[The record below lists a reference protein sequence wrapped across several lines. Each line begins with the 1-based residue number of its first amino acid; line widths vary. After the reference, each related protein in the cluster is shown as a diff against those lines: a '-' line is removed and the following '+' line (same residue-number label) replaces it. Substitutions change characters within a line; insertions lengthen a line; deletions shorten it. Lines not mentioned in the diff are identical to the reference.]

1 MAYTKES
8 IFSKIGELL
17 VEINDDY
24 TTFSD
29 KSIEESE
36 EVLMLLE
43 AKAKFLT
50 SHIEVL
56 RKLSVP
62 IRVGESQTQPTF
74 TPPVVLEDETDK
86 QPVYNEIQEVV
97 LEEKEEG
104 EPEKVSLEADTGD
117 GTGEVDT
124 DGREQV
130 VENESRA
137 INPEELNE
145 ANGSVASSSLDNSE
159 RPTAEEP
166 EKAES
171 PGEEPIVSSKETT
184 VLDEEQPERVVKEPK
199 EEPKHVIQEELK
211 FQDTTKDAVTTS
223 IVNEV
228 VEEPKQIVLEQSAVV
243 KDEEKPARP
252 LTLNEILQQQRQS
265 GTTAAPATLPSTAA
279 GANKDKIIDLKSSI
293 SLNDKLLFIKDLF
306 NGYSLAYSEAV
317 ELLNRYTT
325 FAEADAFLQ
334 TNYALK
340 NNWADKPQTV
350 EKLYVV
356 LRKKFML

>member
-1 MAYTKES
+1 MVYTKES

-17 VEINDDY
+17 VEINDEY
-24 TTFSD
+24 TALSD
-29 KSIEESE
+29 KNIEESRE
-36 EVLMLLE
+36 ALLLLE

-50 SHIEVL
+50 VHVEVL

-62 IRVGESQTQPTF
+62 TAVEQLQSQPTF
-74 TPPVVLEDETDK
+74 TPPLVLEDETDK

-97 LEEKEEG
+97 LEERGEG
-104 EPEKVSLEADTGD
+104 EPEKVSLKADAEEETEED
-117 GTGEVDT
+117 EDS
-124 DGREQV
+124 EQV
-130 VENESRA
+130 VEKESRG
-137 INPEELNE
+137 INPEELSETNQ
-145 ANGSVASSSLDNSE
+145 VLRSSSLDNPGLPIVEE
-159 RPTAEEP
+159 R
-166 EKAES
+166 EKANSSQES
-171 PGEEPIVSSKETT
+171 QITSSVQVEPLEEEQ
-184 VLDEEQPERVVKEPK
+184 QPERIV
-199 EEPKHVIQEELK
+199 EEGSRNIVQEEIK
-211 FQDTTKDAVTTS
+211 FQEDTTNDAGAAP

-228 VEEPKQIVLEQSAVV
+228 VEEPKEIVLEQSASI

-252 LTLNEILQQQRQS
+252 LTLNEILQQQRQA
-265 GTTAAPATLPSTAA
+265 GTMAASTTLSSTAV
-279 GANKDKIIDLKSSI
+279 GTDKDKIVDLKSSI
-293 SLNDKLLFIKDLF
+293 SLNDKLMFIKDLF

-350 EKLYVV
+350 EKLYVI